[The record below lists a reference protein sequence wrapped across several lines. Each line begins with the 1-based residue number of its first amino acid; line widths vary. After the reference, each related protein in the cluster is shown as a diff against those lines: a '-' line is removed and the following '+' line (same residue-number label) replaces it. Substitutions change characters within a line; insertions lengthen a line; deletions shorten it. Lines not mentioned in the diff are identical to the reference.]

1 MNLEEFS
8 CVLTFFMTLLML
20 ERGFI
25 HGDMHENNILLCVD
39 DKLNINPVVIDFGR
53 TSRLKFENKFDTENL
68 AILMK
73 KIEIV
78 EDKKSKKEKLKDLKY
93 DGYLLNSYLLH
104 PYFRDI
110 YNRAIKVIP
119 PDKLINITA
128 SAQPPQQ
135 RATLGS
141 TYEAPQQ
148 RVTPLSTYEAPKFME
163 EIIQPSVIIEQAE
176 DAEIAKHIENLLK
189 TELYVDAAIVSSMCC
204 VPSFNH
210 SVFYFFINSHLLRE
224 LSSYRSMYYC
234 KSEDE
239 DTQLT
244 VWTSYDVLLKR
255 LLEARNLKRQSL
267 LFESNHS
274 KSRRGVARQVMNTF
288 VNAFEKLTRSGRHG
302 MGRQSRS
309 KKTKRI
315 KRTRRTRRQK

>member
-1 MNLEEFS
+1 
-8 CVLTFFMTLLML
+8 
-20 ERGFI
+20 
-25 HGDMHENNILLCVD
+25 
-39 DKLNINPVVIDFGR
+39 
-53 TSRLKFENKFDTENL
+53 
-68 AILMK
+68 
-73 KIEIV
+73 
-78 EDKKSKKEKLKDLKY
+78 
-93 DGYLLNSYLLH
+93 
-104 PYFRDI
+104 
-110 YNRAIKVIP
+110 
-119 PDKLINITA
+119 
-128 SAQPPQQ
+128 
-135 RATLGS
+135 
-141 TYEAPQQ
+141 
-148 RVTPLSTYEAPKFME
+148 
-163 EIIQPSVIIEQAE
+163 
-176 DAEIAKHIENLLK
+176 LLK